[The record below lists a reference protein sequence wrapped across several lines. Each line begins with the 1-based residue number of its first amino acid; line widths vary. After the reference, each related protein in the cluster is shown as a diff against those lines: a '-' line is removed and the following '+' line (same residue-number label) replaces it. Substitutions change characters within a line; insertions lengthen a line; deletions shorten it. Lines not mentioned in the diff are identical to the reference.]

1 MFQVTTKK
9 NHFLKRFN
17 KSKKGFTLVE
27 VLASIFVLT
36 IVFMG
41 VLCAV
46 AFSRQMVFTNNN
58 KEKASDQAQL
68 VADEIITLVTGVE
81 NYGDATTK
89 VDNYY
94 RTGAGA
100 AAGTKMDRDIDEV
113 TTFAE
118 PTSSTS
124 PKIQYTITPAA
135 PATATDTDTDDAAGN
150 DYVETQQ
157 QGYNIT
163 VRVYYDKIN
172 GNGGYECVE
181 INGFAASVYIN
192 T

>member
-1 MFQVTTKK
+1 MFQVTPKK
-9 NHFLKRFN
+9 KHFLKRFN

-68 VADEIITLVTGVE
+68 VADEIITVVTGEDDFAV
-81 NYGDATTK
+81 AQTK
-89 VDNYY
+89 ITDYY
-94 RTGAGA
+94 TSGAGA
-100 AAGTKMDRDIDEV
+100 GTDIRQV
-113 TTFAE
+113 TAFAE
-118 PTSSTS
+118 PTASN
-124 PKIQYTITPAA
+124 PQRIQYTITEAA
-135 PATATDTDTDDAAGN
+135 AATSTDADSTDAEGN
-150 DYVETQQ
+150 AYVETKQ

-163 VRVYYDKIN
+163 VRVYYDRIN

-181 INGFAASVYIN
+181 INGFAASVFID

>member
-9 NHFLKRFN
+9 KHFLKRFN

-68 VADEIITLVTGVE
+68 VADEIITLVTGVADI
-81 NYGDATTK
+81 DAARHN
-89 VDNYY
+89 VEEYY
-94 RTGAGA
+94 DTGAGA
-100 AAGTKMDRDIDEV
+100 RTDIADV
-113 TTFAE
+113 TTSAFAE

>member
-9 NHFLKRFN
+9 KHFLKRFN

-68 VADEIITLVTGVE
+68 VADEIITLVTGVA
-81 NYGDATTK
+81 DIDTAK
-89 VDNYY
+89 DNVEEYY
-94 RTGAGA
+94 DTGAGVRTESD
-100 AAGTKMDRDIDEV
+100 AGTEIVEV

-135 PATATDTDTDDAAGN
+135 PSTPADANRTDAAGN
-150 DYVETQQ
+150 EYVETQQ

>member
-9 NHFLKRFN
+9 KHFLKRFN

-68 VADEIITLVTGVE
+68 VADEIITLVTGEE

-89 VDNYY
+89 VEAYY

-100 AAGTKMDRDIDEV
+100 EAGTKMDRDIADV
-113 TTFAE
+113 TISGFAE
-118 PTSSTS
+118 PTASS
-124 PKIQYTITPAA
+124 PERIQYIITSVTSSSA
-135 PATATDTDTDDAAGN
+135 DRSDAAGN
-150 DYVETQQ
+150 AYVETQQ